1 MRADLERRAGY
12 GDLIDQI
19 MKNDPNLTEAKAIE
33 HFQTVYYAPAP
44 TKAANLPHDAPAS
57 PAVVF
62 GYSSS

>member
-1 MRADLERRAGY
+1 M
-12 GDLIDQI
+12 IDQI